1 MGPLIPLDVIP
12 DTWNNVIAVAI
23 GIAFGFIMEGSGFSS
38 SKKIVGLFYGYDFTV
53 LRVFFTAT
61 VTTAI
66 GLMYF
71 SYLGWVDM
79 SMIYI
84 HPTYLTAAIV
94 GGLIMGVGFVSGGYC
109 PGTSLI
115 GAAIG
120 RIDGIVFTVG
130 LMIGIFLF
138 SEAFPLL
145 EGMYEGTG
153 IFEGNFLGYITITE
167 YFNIPP
173 HLFVFGFTVVAVA
186 AFYFTNLIRKR
197 VKPVNY

>member
-1 MGPLIPLDVIP
+1 MGPLIPLDIIP
-12 DTWNNVIAVAI
+12 ETWNNVIAVAL
-23 GIAFGFIMEGSGFSS
+23 GMAFGFIMEGSGFSS

-71 SYLGWVDM
+71 EYLGWIDM
-79 SMIYI
+79 SLVYV

-94 GGLIMGVGFVSGGYC
+94 GGLVMGVGFVTGGYC

-120 RIDGIVFTVG
+120 RIDGMVFTVG
-130 LMIGIFLF
+130 LMLGIFLF
-138 SEAFPLL
+138 SESFPVLQ
-145 EGMYEGTG
+145 GIYEGTG
-153 IFEGNFLGYITITE
+153 IFEGDFLGYVTITE
-167 YFNIPP
+167 YFNISP

-186 AFYFTNLIRKR
+186 AFYITNLIRKR